1 MVDND
6 IREDIRRVGGLAAID
21 FEREGSPISPDQ
33 LGTLIGHFDKIQE
46 LSRLAKSTESKSVP
60 APLRED
66 VVEPSLDQ
74 EQILANVPAAE
85 NGYIKIKTIINS

>member
-1 MVDND
+1 MVDNN
-6 IREDIRRVGGLAAID
+6 IRDDIRRVGGLAAID

-60 APLRED
+60 APLRMMWWSRRWTRSRFWPTYRRQRT
-66 VVEPSLDQ
+66 V
-74 EQILANVPAAE
+74 
-85 NGYIKIKTIINS
+85 T